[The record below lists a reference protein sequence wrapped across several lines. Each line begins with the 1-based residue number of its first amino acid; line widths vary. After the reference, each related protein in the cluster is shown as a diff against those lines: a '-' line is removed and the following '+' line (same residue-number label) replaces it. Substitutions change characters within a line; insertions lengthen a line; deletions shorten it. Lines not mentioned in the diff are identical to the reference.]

1 MNFKKYFIVKR
12 ENMKESNIANKFICV
27 KLESWDCKILKIPK
41 HETAPSIGIEI
52 KNEIFAASVL
62 LKLRNL
68 AAVIAIP
75 DLLTPGNNDR
85 TWNTPIKIANLR
97 EKFFLILYFNLN
109 LSLI

>member
-1 MNFKKYFIVKR
+1 
-12 ENMKESNIANKFICV
+12 MKESNIANKFICV

-97 EKFFLILYFNLN
+97 EKFFLMLYFNLN